1 MENHALKSSLMVVQH
16 HLLFNWSILFNI
28 LPVKY
33 KKKFTQNYPT
43 IKLWQREK
51 KSIPYMYWGLN
62 NIKSNTPNLS
72 LIFV

>member
-33 KKKFTQNYPT
+33 KNNITQNYPT
-43 IKLWQREK
+43 IKLWQTEK
-51 KSIPYMYWGLN
+51 KSIPYM
-62 NIKSNTPNLS
+62 
-72 LIFV
+72 